1 MFCYYAVSKFYD
13 TLFRQNLRFQSPLL
27 SWMQVLP
34 IELEIPTIVLFLMT
48 KTINSRLPYTSLPA
62 CVHFMLIFWANIVK
76 NSPYIL
82 VYNIKT
88 WSSVASDQTTYLM
101 SKLTLFLLDSALTTE
116 LILLEEVYWHFTSPP
131 DVIWITQMT

>member
-1 MFCYYAVSKFYD
+1 MLCYYAVSKFFD

-62 CVHFMLIFWANIVK
+62 SVHFMLIVWVNLVK

-88 WSSVASDQTTYLM
+88 WSSVASVQTTYLM